1 MTRWCAW
8 ALLAF
13 AGAGLLWPA
22 VLQAGIDAK
31 NANYFWSAEIEVG
44 PREGVGFNITYNSR
58 TLYDGLFG
66 FGWCSDL
73 ESRLEVQL
81 DGAFNMIDCGA
92 GEETRFELVG
102 RVRRPGPDLAEV
114 IARRGSGKAYEGSD
128 GQPVALDS
136 VANVRKLL
144 AQNVEAEWLL
154 KEVGLKAPMLGAG
167 DYVATDGSRASFDGA
182 VVQVAR
188 STGKRRIFD
197 AHGTLLEEADA
208 TSRRGFAIVSR
219 SAKAWVV
226 DVRGVR
232 MTLVRGTGG
241 HAERV
246 RIGDRVAAVFHYV
259 RSGTRTTLG
268 AIDAGALSA
277 SFAYDDLV
285 NMTARSEA
293 GRVVER
299 IKYNQEQ
306 DWALAIENTAT
317 GCVETS
323 EPVLERDQKAE
334 EVKRRLHLLP
344 RVRKV
349 MTDNGG
355 KPGDLFY
362 SLVTRKCR
370 GGEVKVVGAQAF
382 GHAKNDSGKQRFVAS
397 TSWFDASGTSYVEY
411 GTDDHIHAIIQPPLA
426 LPSKIDS
433 STHAMTNVL
442 FSVRYREPNDCAQEL
457 TAEGVILLRDPLQPL
472 PFRAR
477 AKRTSLRDECV
488 ITAIEWQTRSSTLEI
503 AVERGATGASNAV
516 VLNGA
521 ERWQR
526 AIPAPATQPT
536 VCSLRAASLES
547 EASQV
552 VARVNA
558 ALKAPCAPAHWAAQQ
573 AALVFSLI
581 QSQYTC
587 NCSVASATEH
597 RVADFARWIVRGEF
611 TTDQPAGR

>member
-1 MTRWCAW
+1 MMRLRT
-8 ALLAF
+8 LAF
-13 AGAGLLWPA
+13 FASTVTSLMWPA
-22 VLQAGIDAK
+22 VLQARIDTK
-31 NANYFWSAEIEVG
+31 NANYYWGAQIEIG
-44 PREGVGFNITYNSR
+44 PREGAAFEIFYNSR
-58 TLYDGLFG
+58 TLHDGLFG

-102 RVRRPGPDLAEV
+102 HVQRPGPDLAEV
-114 IARRGSGKAYEGSD
+114 IARRGSGKAYDGSD
-128 GQPVALDS
+128 GRPVALDS

-154 KEVGLKAPMLGAG
+154 KKIGLKAPILGAG
-167 DYVATDGSRASFDGA
+167 AYIAADGSRASFDGT
-182 VVQVAR
+182 VVQVTR
-188 STGKRRIFD
+188 SGGQRRVFD
-197 AHGTLLEEADA
+197 AHGRLLEEADA
-208 TSRRGFAIVSR
+208 TGRRGFTIVSR
-219 SAKAWVV
+219 SERDWVV

-232 MTLVRGTGG
+232 MTLEFGTGG
-241 HAERV
+241 HADRV
-246 RIGDRVAAVFHYV
+246 RIGDRVAAVFRYV
-259 RSGTRTTLG
+259 SSARTTLG

-277 SFAYDDLV
+277 SFVYDDLV

-299 IKYNQEQ
+299 VTYNQDN

-323 EPVLERDQKAE
+323 QPLLELDE
-334 EVKRRLHLLP
+334 EVERRLHLLP

-355 KPGDLFY
+355 KPGELFY
-362 SLVTRKCR
+362 SRVTRKCP
-370 GGEVKVVGAQAF
+370 GGDMKVVGVQAF
-382 GHAKNDSGKQRFVAS
+382 GHAKNDSGEQRYVAS

-411 GTDDHIHAIIQPPLA
+411 GMDGNMNAIIQPPLA
-426 LPSKIDS
+426 LPSKINY
-433 STHAMTNVL
+433 STHALTNAL
-442 FSVRYREPNDCAQEL
+442 FSVRYREPRDCAQEL

-477 AKRTSLRDECV
+477 ARRTSLGNECV
-488 ITAIEWQTRSSTLEI
+488 ITSIEWRTRDGTLEI
-503 AVERGATGASNAV
+503 AVERGATGVSDTV
-516 VLNGA
+516 VLDGT

-526 AIPAPATQPT
+526 AIPAPATPPT
-536 VCSLRAASLES
+536 ACSLRAASLES
-547 EASQV
+547 EATQV

-558 ALKAPCAPAHWAAQQ
+558 ALKTPCAPAHWAAQQ

-611 TTDQPAGR
+611 TTNQPARR